1 MDSRLDTG
9 GSRPQH
15 RLSPRP
21 GSGQEGQPHLQS
33 RSHRPVGSQHAATT
47 AGTLKDL
54 PKGEVPGGS
63 QGWGQ
68 VTRPN
73 RCSLWIAGSLVWG
86 QLPGGGALGGCSGSR
101 CSGAQ
106 GAQGRVCSG
115 VLGAPWSSCAVP
127 LCEPAAPT
135 SVPPSSVKLPAVF
148 P

>member
-73 RCSLWIAGSLVWG
+73 RSLFALDSWEPGVGPATGRGRSWG
-86 QLPGGGALGGCSGSR
+86 VLRESVLWGPGGPGE
-101 CSGAQ
+101 
-106 GAQGRVCSG
+106 G
-115 VLGAPWSSCAVP
+115 VLGSPGGTLEQLRRAPV
-127 LCEPAAPT
+127 
-135 SVPPSSVKLPAVF
+135 
-148 P
+148 